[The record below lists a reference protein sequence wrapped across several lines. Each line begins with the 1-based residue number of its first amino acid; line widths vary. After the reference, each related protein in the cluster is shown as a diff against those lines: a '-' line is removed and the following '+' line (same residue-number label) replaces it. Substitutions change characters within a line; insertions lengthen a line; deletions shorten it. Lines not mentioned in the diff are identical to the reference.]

1 MSSTRSDARVPL
13 RGGRAELIQ
22 VQGSCVPAISCGVG
36 AGASSIITRP
46 YVGRQDAEG
55 TYAVFTS
62 AVTETA
68 SADYEPEQIEA
79 WLSARPADS
88 YQWNARRAAA
98 HTWVATADD
107 RVVGFVDF
115 LDDGLLDMLFVHPDS
130 VAEGSRN
137 CWSARSSAKQ
147 CSPGSR
153 LCVLAPAGRPDR
165 RSSASGFGSSP
176 FDRTTGS
183 ASRSCPTTRW
193 SASCSSAV
201 VGT

>member
-22 VQGSCVPAISCGVG
+22 VQGSCVPAIACGVG

-46 YVGRQDAEG
+46 YVVRQDAEG
-55 TYAVFTS
+55 SYAVFTS

-115 LDDGLLDMLFVHPDS
+115 LDDGLLDMLFVHPDFGGRG
-130 VAEGSRN
+130 VAKLLVSTVKREAVLSGLSALRTRASRT
-137 CWSARSSAKQ
+137 ARPAFERFGFRVVAFRPDNRVGEQ
-147 CSPGSR
+147 VVPNYEME
-153 LCVLAPAGRPDR
+153 CVL
-165 RSSASGFGSSP
+165 
-176 FDRTTGS
+176 
-183 ASRSCPTTRW
+183 
-193 SASCSSAV
+193 
-201 VGT
+201 